1 MYCNNC
7 GKQGHISRNCKL
19 PITSY
24 GVLLLL
30 NEEIPKIV
38 MVQRKDS
45 LCYIEILRGKYDIY
59 NVKKIKLLLNRISK
73 TELENIRNVDF
84 DILWKQLWLINNVK
98 ETKYMKEY
106 TYSKMLFES
115 MLNDIELRDYI
126 DLLVSEYDTSEW
138 EFPKGKKDR
147 NEIQHECA
155 KRELEEETNIKSSD
169 YEIIKN
175 ISPIIEN
182 FVGEND
188 VNYRNIY
195 YIGICKNTE
204 NVKINPDNNNQINE
218 IKDVIFLTEAEAINK
233 IRKYNTTKYKL
244 ISYIFKFINNYKK
257 ELIII

>member
-155 KRELEEETNIKSSD
+155 KRELEEETNIKSTD

>member
-84 DILWKQLWLINNVK
+84 DILWKQLWLIDDVK

-155 KRELEEETNIKSSD
+155 KRELEEETNIKSTD

-188 VNYRNIY
+188 INYRNIY